1 MSSKNIFLFYTISL
15 LLYTNT
21 SQNVKRHCGND
32 IYIKPK
38 RINKIQKQKR
48 ALTTEENYDLN
59 IIIDLKNLEE
69 GIIAYDLLEY
79 NHILINAFNSASK
92 ILNSLLKVTSRPCYY
107 IYSNDFDD
115 YGFNNWD
122 KEKYGISSSKNYF
135 ITCDYNMDLFIL
147 VRFMDSKELIEE
159 SEYLLISGLLYIG
172 EKAQPI
178 IGRIILNQNELKSH
192 LNRGNSEE
200 YFKNLFLHHFIH
212 ILGFNSMYIQDDY
225 HKCLIKEKDMNGIER
240 KYINSTKVVNIAQK
254 YFNCN
259 DINRVELEEL
269 DTIIHWE
276 SRILLGEIMTGGIY
290 SPEQVISEFT
300 LAFLED
306 LGYYKAN
313 YFTGGLMQ
321 YGRNKGCKFIK
332 EKCVQNGKID
342 EKYENEFFS
351 FDNIKSINGIDASCS
366 SGRQSRTYFYKTEYS
381 YPIPDY
387 YQYFNNIFYGGYS
400 YADYCP
406 VSLNY
411 HNESYLY
418 IISGNVII

>member
-1 MSSKNIFLFYTISL
+1 MSSKKLFLFYTISL
-15 LLYTNT
+15 LLYTNS
-21 SQNVKRHCGND
+21 SQNVKRYCGND

-38 RINKIQKQKR
+38 KINKIKNHKR

-69 GIIAYDLLEY
+69 GIIAYNLLEY

-107 IYSNDFDD
+107 IYSNDFVD

-122 KEKYGISSSKNYF
+122 KEKYGISISKNYF

-225 HKCLIKEKDMNGIER
+225 HKFLIKEKDMNGIER
-240 KYINSTKVVNIAQK
+240 KYINTTKVVNIAKK

-259 DINRVELEEL
+259 NINRVELEEL
-269 DTIIHWE
+269 DIIIHWE
-276 SRILLGEIMTGGIY
+276 SRILLG
-290 SPEQVISEFT
+290 
-300 LAFLED
+300 
-306 LGYYKAN
+306 
-313 YFTGGLMQ
+313 
-321 YGRNKGCKFIK
+321 
-332 EKCVQNGKID
+332 
-342 EKYENEFFS
+342 
-351 FDNIKSINGIDASCS
+351 
-366 SGRQSRTYFYKTEYS
+366 
-381 YPIPDY
+381 
-387 YQYFNNIFYGGYS
+387 
-400 YADYCP
+400 
-406 VSLNY
+406 
-411 HNESYLY
+411 
-418 IISGNVII
+418 